1 MREVLALASGGALL
15 LALLVLALLPSFV
28 EVVGDLRF
36 FQGHRDGGLESLA
49 PLFSLSLAIIDE
61 CDVA

>member
-36 FQGHRDGGLESLA
+36 FQGHRDGDLDLA
-49 PLFSLSLAIIDE
+49 PLSSLPLAIIDE